1 LREPLV
7 SKSFA
12 QGLCLLLCAGAVAGL
27 LVGCPRAAPVPLA
40 SLAAILIV
48 RRSDLQGGLL
58 YATLLSLLAAA
69 AYGVCLAG
77 ALALGFPGDKVPVLA
92 ATLLVVKEVQRFLD
106 NEYGDG
112 RAGRRAGFALLA
124 VAAAIVQILL
134 VWSS

>member
-1 LREPLV
+1 M
-7 SKSFA
+7 
-12 QGLCLLLCAGAVAGL
+12 
-27 LVGCPRAAPVPLA
+27 PLA
-40 SLAAILIV
+40 GIVVILV
-48 RRSDLQGGLL
+48 ARRRDIQGGLL
-58 YATLLSLLAAA
+58 YVTLLSVLAAA

-77 ALALGFPGDKVPVLA
+77 ALVLGFPGDKVPVLA

-124 VAAAIVQILL
+124 VLAAIVQILL